1 MFFRHLKQISGTRR
15 GTNKLTL
22 CVLFCQSNYFFFS
35 LHATFHFLPQVH
47 LQPNFSAPLTVASET
62 RREEHLS
69 ATGRSVGSIPHTCAR
84 RGDGLRFAQEN
95 LLPHQLLPSRGRSNM
110 EPRRTVA
117 STFTSA
123 SNWTVT
129 FGNFQKTPPWSL
141 VCACT
146 NTNSK
151 LRQTKTFSVSP
162 KGILNTHLKA
172 YNVLNI
178 PTQVSK
184 LDVLQPK
191 HSNLKL
197 RRPIEY

>member
-1 MFFRHLKQISGTRR
+1 M
-15 GTNKLTL
+15 
-22 CVLFCQSNYFFFS
+22 LFWQSNYFFFS

-47 LQPNFSAPLTVASET
+47 LQPNFSAPLTVAGSQVK
-62 RREEHLS
+62 RMVKNICRWQRGPS
-69 ATGRSVGSIPHTCAR
+69 A
-84 RGDGLRFAQEN
+84 
-95 LLPHQLLPSRGRSNM
+95 PSRIPAPG
-110 EPRRTVA
+110 EETGCDLPRKTSSRTKYIQA
-117 STFTSA
+117 GADPIWSHTDRCFDFTSA

-151 LRQTKTFSVSP
+151 PRQTKTFSVSP
-162 KGILNTHLKA
+162 KGILNTYLKA

-184 LDVLQPK
+184 LDVLQTK